1 MKRAAMV
8 LFRIMAM
15 LPPDFVMLALLVCV
29 TARGCT

>member
-1 MKRAAMV
+1 MKRAILELV
-8 LFRIMAM
+8 RIAVT